1 MKIDSVAVCGFLFL
15 DPVGHAQDT
24 LFLTSVCL
32 QQYCDGGSNPDE
44 LDGKFAWMRGTAADN
59 LEANEEETQVG
70 CLDCVLIN
78 NSTTRFSIQWPQ

>member
-1 MKIDSVAVCGFLFL
+1 MVVIGFCFIFIHKMKIDSVAVCGFLFL

-44 LDGKFAWMRGTAADN
+44 LDGKFA
-59 LEANEEETQVG
+59 
-70 CLDCVLIN
+70 
-78 NSTTRFSIQWPQ
+78 